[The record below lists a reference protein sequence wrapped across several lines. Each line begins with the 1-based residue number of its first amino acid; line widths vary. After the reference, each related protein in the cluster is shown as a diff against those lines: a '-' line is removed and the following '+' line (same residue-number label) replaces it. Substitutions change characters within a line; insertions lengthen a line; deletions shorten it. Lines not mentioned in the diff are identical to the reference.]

1 MVWDTL
7 NPKYSPNSAM
17 SFFITVDLPDPLGPQ
32 RTSGLGGAG
41 GGLDLRSIVTL
52 WIFGYCWLRQELM
65 EVVSLSVCVT
75 QVCL

>member
-41 GGLDLRSIVTL
+41 GGLDL
-52 WIFGYCWLRQELM
+52 GLM
-65 EVVSLSVCVT
+65 GSY
-75 QVCL
+75 

>member
-41 GGLDLRSIVTL
+41 GGLDLRSIVTHENKD
-52 WIFGYCWLRQELM
+52 IFCSTG
-65 EVVSLSVCVT
+65 T
-75 QVCL
+75 QAVQSNFKGISGGF